1 MAALPSDM
9 TIQVNSSDKPEYAT
23 ETLNPSSIS
32 SDSDGNKQLDL
43 PAPRFWLLTLGL
55 CLGLFL
61 SFIDSSIV
69 ATSLYSIGTDF
80 ADLESVN
87 WVALAYT
94 LSYLGCAVFFAR
106 VSDVLGRRNA
116 FVAAYIIFFA
126 FSIGCGFAQDMT
138 QLIACRALQGI
149 GGSGLYSLPM
159 IILPEVSP
167 AKFRQALGGV
177 IGIVI
182 AVGGVLGPVL
192 GGLLTHYAT
201 WRWVFWI
208 NGPIGAV
215 SLVLFY
221 CTWPKAEY
229 LPGLQRRK
237 WTELDHLGSILLVAA
252 AVLVVFSFQTAAR
265 AEDGWSQAV
274 FIAPLLVGLVCWAA
288 LVLWSMFVDRRW
300 GDKLAAT
307 FPMRLMRDRIYVAA
321 TLNTTFLGFVFIMLI
336 YAFPLKLQAV
346 NAKSPLMAG
355 VMLLPLLGGSAAGSA
370 TAGGVNSKA
379 NWMCETLVIASSVSN
394 PRFFLYL
401 PLSARMFH
409 LIFRLLWHPGFLAY
423 R

>member
-1 MAALPSDM
+1 MY
-9 TIQVNSSDKPEYAT
+9 V
-23 ETLNPSSIS
+23 
-32 SDSDGNKQLDL
+32 DS
-43 PAPRFWLLTLGL
+43 
-55 CLGLFL
+55 
-61 SFIDSSIV
+61 
-69 ATSLYSIGTDF
+69 
-80 ADLESVN
+80 
-87 WVALAYT
+87 
-94 LSYLGCAVFFAR
+94 
-106 VSDVLGRRNA
+106 
-116 FVAAYIIFFA
+116 
-126 FSIGCGFAQDMT
+126 
-138 QLIACRALQGI
+138 
-149 GGSGLYSLPM
+149 
-159 IILPEVSP
+159 
-167 AKFRQALGGV
+167 
-177 IGIVI
+177 
-182 AVGGVLGPVL
+182 
-192 GGLLTHYAT
+192 
-201 WRWVFWI
+201 
-208 NGPIGAV
+208 GPIGAV